1 MGGFDFFCKVDNFL
15 FDINE
20 PSDIFAHF
28 GNLQSINA
36 DNLGTDGLDFDV
48 GFIGDFVDE
57 IPNGKFGT
65 FWEDIEDVPAFD
77 VAWGLNGPHYA
88 QLILSWS
95 ELLVLVLLPWLL
107 EQQYS
112 IVVHQVFQELL
123 FLVLEEVSALI
134 FQVAHLLY
142 FLVVVN
148 YAEVSLCPVDDHDNS
163 LLDIL
168 EGLKGLQ

>member
-57 IPNGKFGT
+57 VPNGKFGT
-65 FWEDIEDVPAFD
+65 F
-77 VAWGLNGPHYA
+77 
-88 QLILSWS
+88 
-95 ELLVLVLLPWLL
+95 
-107 EQQYS
+107 
-112 IVVHQVFQELL
+112 
-123 FLVLEEVSALI
+123 
-134 FQVAHLLY
+134 
-142 FLVVVN
+142 
-148 YAEVSLCPVDDHDNS
+148 
-163 LLDIL
+163 
-168 EGLKGLQ
+168 